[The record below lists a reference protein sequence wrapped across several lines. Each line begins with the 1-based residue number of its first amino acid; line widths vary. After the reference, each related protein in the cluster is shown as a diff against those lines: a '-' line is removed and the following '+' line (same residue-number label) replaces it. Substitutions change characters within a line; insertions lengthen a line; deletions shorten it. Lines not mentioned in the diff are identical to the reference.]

1 MKENIIGRKAEI
13 QELERLY
20 HSNKAEF
27 VAVYGRRRVGKTFL
41 VKQLFEKELVFSVAG
56 LANEKTAKQLKNFFK
71 TLQLYDKSIA
81 DKPKDWIDAFDLLI
95 RYLLSLGECRKVIL
109 LDELPWMDTPRSGF
123 IAALEHF
130 WNGWASM
137 RNDIML
143 IVCGSVSSWI
153 MDKLINNHGGLHNR
167 ITKRLLLRPFNLCES
182 EEMLQSVGMN
192 LSRYEVA
199 EAYMIFGG
207 IPFYLSMFDASKSL
221 SQNVDALLFNK
232 DAAFADEFENLY
244 ASLFRNSEDYVK
256 IVTCMSKN
264 RNGLTREQ
272 ILKDS
277 GITSGGSLSKILKN
291 LEICGFI
298 RKYDLIGV
306 DTRCKRYQ
314 LLDFF
319 TLFYFH
325 FLANDKSRK
334 AHYWSSI
341 QSTQAFY
348 AWAGL
353 SFEMLAL
360 LHVTQIKAK
369 LGISGILTEEFAWV
383 KPGNDDEQGSQ
394 IDLVIYRKDKTVNLC
409 EMKFCEAPY
418 ALDKDEDLKLRTRLK
433 TFRESL
439 ASSSYSI
446 QLTLVSSFGLA
457 KGKYAS
463 TFQNEVTLDDL
474 FS

>member
-1 MKENIIGRKAEI
+1 MKEDIIGRRAEI
-13 QELERLY
+13 RELERLY
-20 HSNKAEF
+20 GSGKAEF

-56 LANEKTAKQLKNFFK
+56 LANEKTKKQLKNFYK
-71 TLQLYDKSIA
+71 TLQLYDKSIKTA
-81 DKPKDWIDAFDLLI
+81 PQDWLDAFDLLT
-95 RYLLSLGECRKVIL
+95 RYLVSLGEGRKVIL

-137 RNDIML
+137 RKDIML
-143 IVCGSVSSWI
+143 VVCGSVSSWI

-167 ITKRLLLRPFNLCES
+167 ITKRMLLQPFNLAET
-182 EEMLQSVGMN
+182 EEMLQSVGLN

-199 EAYMIFGG
+199 ETYMIFGG

-221 SQNVDALLFNK
+221 SQNVDALLFDKN
-232 DAAFADEFENLY
+232 ASFADEFDNLY
-244 ASLFRNSEDYVK
+244 ASLFRNSEDYIK
-256 IVTCMSKN
+256 IVTCLSKN
-264 RNGLTREQ
+264 RNGLTRDE
-272 ILKDS
+272 IIKET
-277 GITSGGSLSKILKN
+277 GVASGGAISKILKN

-298 RKYDLIGV
+298 RRYAMLGGDARRNL
-306 DTRCKRYQ
+306 YQ

-319 TLFYFH
+319 TLFHFH
-325 FLANDKSRK
+325 FLANGRARKSHFW
-334 AHYWSSI
+334 ASM
-341 QSTQAFY
+341 QGTPAFY

-360 LHVTQIKAK
+360 QHAEQIKGK
-369 LGISGILTEEFAWV
+369 LGISGVMTEEYAWV
-383 KPGNDDEQGSQ
+383 KPGASDVGGAQV
-394 IDLVIYRKDKTVNLC
+394 DLAIVRKDKTVNLC
-409 EMKFCEAPY
+409 EMKFCETPY
-418 ALDKDEDLKLRTRLK
+418 LLDKDEDMKLRIRLK
-433 TFRESL
+433 SFRETLPSPT
-439 ASSSYSI
+439 YSI

-474 FS
+474 FR

>member
-1 MKENIIGRKAEI
+1 MKENIIGRKEEI
-13 QELERLY
+13 RELERLY

-56 LANEKTAKQLKNFFK
+56 LANEKTAKQLKNFLK
-71 TLQLYDKSIA
+71 TLQLYDKSIT
-81 DKPKDWIDAFDLLI
+81 DKPKDWIDAFDLLT
-95 RYLLSLGECRKVIL
+95 RYLLSLGEGRKVIL

-123 IAALEHF
+123 ISALEHF

-137 RNDIML
+137 RKDIML

-291 LEICGFI
+291 LEVCGFI

-306 DTRCKRYQ
+306 DARRKRYQ

-325 FLANDKSRK
+325 FLADDKSRK

-341 QSTQAFY
+341 QGTPAFY

-353 SFEMLAL
+353 SFEMLVL
-360 LHVTQIKAK
+360 QHVTQIKAK
-369 LGISGILTEEFAWV
+369 LGISGILTEEFAWM
-383 KPGNDDEQGSQ
+383 KPGNGGEQGSQ

-418 ALDKDEDLKLRTRLK
+418 ALDKEEDLKLRTRLR
-433 TFRESL
+433 TFRELL
-439 ASSSYSI
+439 ASPSYSI

-457 KGKYAS
+457 KGKYTN
-463 TFQNEVTLDDL
+463 TFQNEVILDDL
-474 FS
+474 FV

>member
-1 MKENIIGRKAEI
+1 MKENIVGRKAEI
-13 QELERLY
+13 RELERLY

-95 RYLLSLGECRKVIL
+95 RYLLSLGEGRKVIL

-244 ASLFRNSEDYVK
+244 ASLFRNSEDYVR

-306 DTRCKRYQ
+306 DARRKRYQ

-325 FLANDKSRK
+325 FLADDKARK
-334 AHYWSSI
+334 AHYWLSI
-341 QSTQAFY
+341 QGTQAFY
-348 AWAGL
+348 TWAGL

-360 LHVTQIKAK
+360 QHVTQIKAK
-369 LGISGILTEEFAWV
+369 LGISGILTEEFAWM

-418 ALDKDEDLKLRTRLK
+418 ALDKNEDLKLRTRLK
-433 TFRESL
+433 NFRESL
-439 ASSSYSI
+439 VSPSYSI

>member
-1 MKENIIGRKAEI
+1 MKENIIGRKEEI
-13 QELERLY
+13 RELERLY

-71 TLQLYDKSIA
+71 TLQLYDKGIA

-95 RYLLSLGECRKVIL
+95 RYLLSLGEGRKVIL

-143 IVCGSVSSWI
+143 VVCGSVSSWI

-221 SQNVDALLFNK
+221 SQNVDALLFDK
-232 DAAFADEFENLY
+232 DATFADELENLY

-277 GITSGGSLSKILKN
+277 GITSGGSLTKILKN

-298 RKYDLIGV
+298 RKYNLIGV
-306 DTRCKRYQ
+306 DARRKRYQ

-325 FLANDKSRK
+325 FLADDKSRK

-341 QSTQAFY
+341 QGTQAFY

-360 LHVTQIKAK
+360 QHVAQIKAR
-369 LGISGILTEEFAWV
+369 LGISGILTEEFAWM

-474 FS
+474 FV

>member
-1 MKENIIGRKAEI
+1 
-13 QELERLY
+13 
-20 HSNKAEF
+20 
-27 VAVYGRRRVGKTFL
+27 
-41 VKQLFEKELVFSVAG
+41 
-56 LANEKTAKQLKNFFK
+56 
-71 TLQLYDKSIA
+71 
-81 DKPKDWIDAFDLLI
+81 
-95 RYLLSLGECRKVIL
+95 
-109 LDELPWMDTPRSGF
+109 
-123 IAALEHF
+123 
-130 WNGWASM
+130 
-137 RNDIML
+137 
-143 IVCGSVSSWI
+143 

-167 ITKRLLLRPFNLCES
+167 ITKRLLLRPFNLSEK

-192 LSRYEVA
+192 LLRYEVA

-232 DAAFADEFENLY
+232 DAAFADEFGNLY

-306 DTRCKRYQ
+306 DARRKRYQ

-325 FLANDKSRK
+325 FLADDKARK

-341 QSTQAFY
+341 QGTQAFY

-360 LHVTQIKAK
+360 QHVTQIKAK
-369 LGISGILTEEFAWV
+369 LGISGILTEEFAWI
-383 KPGNDDEQGSQ
+383 KAGNDDEQGSQ

-433 TFRESL
+433 NFRESL
-439 ASSSYSI
+439 ASPSYSI

>member
-13 QELERLY
+13 RELERLY

-71 TLQLYDKSIA
+71 TLQLYDKGIA

-95 RYLLSLGECRKVIL
+95 RYLQSLGEGRKVIL

-143 IVCGSVSSWI
+143 VVCGSVSSWI

-167 ITKRLLLRPFNLCES
+167 ITKRLLLRPFNLSES

-232 DAAFADEFENLY
+232 DAAFADEFGNLY

-277 GITSGGSLSKILKN
+277 GITSGGSISKILKN

-306 DTRCKRYQ
+306 DARRKRYQ

-325 FLANDKSRK
+325 FLVDDRSRK

-341 QSTQAFY
+341 QGTQAFY

-360 LHVTQIKAK
+360 QHVAQIKTK
-369 LGISGILTEEFAWV
+369 LGISGILTEEFAWM
-383 KPGNDDEQGSQ
+383 KAGNDDEQGSQ

-433 TFRESL
+433 NFRESL
-439 ASSSYSI
+439 ASPSYSI

>member
-1 MKENIIGRKAEI
+1 MKEDIIGRKKEI
-13 QELERLY
+13 SELERLY
-20 HSNKAEF
+20 DSHKAEF

-56 LANEKTAKQLKNFFK
+56 LANEKTAKQLKNFTK
-71 TLQLYDKSIA
+71 TLRLYDKSISET
-81 DKPKDWIDAFDLLI
+81 PKDWIDAFDLLI
-95 RYLLSLGECRKVIL
+95 RYLVSLGEGRKVIL

-123 IAALEHF
+123 ISALEHF

-137 RNDIML
+137 RKDIML
-143 IVCGSVSSWI
+143 VVCGSVSSWI

-167 ITKRLLLRPFNLCES
+167 ITKRILLRPFNLSES

-221 SQNVDALLFNK
+221 SQNVDALLFDK
-232 DAAFADEFENLY
+232 EASFSDEFENLY
-244 ASLFRNSEDYVK
+244 ASLFRNSEDYIR

-264 RNGLTREQ
+264 RYGLTRDE
-272 ILKDS
+272 ILKES
-277 GITSGGSLSKILKN
+277 GITSGGSLTKILKN
-291 LEICGFI
+291 LEVCGFI
-298 RKYDLIGV
+298 RKYDMIGGDV
-306 DTRCKRYQ
+306 RRKRYQ

-319 TLFYFH
+319 TLFHFH
-325 FLANDKSRK
+325 FLADGKTGK
-334 AHYWSSI
+334 KQFWSSI
-341 QSTQAFY
+341 QGTPAFY

-360 LHVTQIKAK
+360 QHVEQIKSK
-369 LGISGILTEEFAWV
+369 LGISGILTEEFAWN
-383 KPGNDDEQGSQ
+383 KAGGSNENGSQ

-418 ALDKDEDLKLRTRLK
+418 VLDKDEDLKLRTRLK
-433 TFRESL
+433 AFREAL
-439 ASSSYSI
+439 SSPSYSI

-474 FS
+474 FR

>member
-1 MKENIIGRKAEI
+1 M
-13 QELERLY
+13 ERLY

-56 LANEKTAKQLKNFFK
+56 LANEKTIKQLKNFFK
-71 TLQLYDKSIA
+71 TLQLYDKSI
-81 DKPKDWIDAFDLLI
+81 KEPPKDWIDAFDLLI
-95 RYLLSLGECRKVIL
+95 RYLLSLGEGRKVIL

-143 IVCGSVSSWI
+143 VVCGSVSSWI

-167 ITKRLLLRPFNLCES
+167 ITKRLLLRPFNLSES

-232 DAAFADEFENLY
+232 DAAFADEFGNLY

-306 DTRCKRYQ
+306 DARRKRYQ

-325 FLANDKSRK
+325 FLADDKARK
-334 AHYWSSI
+334 THYWSSI
-341 QSTQAFY
+341 QGTQAFY

-360 LHVTQIKAK
+360 QHVAQIKTK
-369 LGISGILTEEFAWV
+369 LGISGILTEEFAWM

-394 IDLVIYRKDKTVNLC
+394 IDLVINRKDKTVNLC

-433 TFRESL
+433 NFRESL
-439 ASSSYSI
+439 VSPSYSI

-463 TFQNEVTLDDL
+463 TFPNEVTLDDL

>member
-1 MKENIIGRKAEI
+1 MKEDIIGRKKEI
-13 QELERLY
+13 SELERLY
-20 HSNKAEF
+20 NSNKAEF

-56 LANEKTAKQLKNFFK
+56 LANEKTAKQLKNFTK
-71 TLQLYDKSIA
+71 TLQLYDKGISETPA
-81 DKPKDWIDAFDLLI
+81 DWIDAFDLLI
-95 RYLLSLGECRKVIL
+95 RYLVSLGEGRKVIL

-123 IAALEHF
+123 ISALEHF

-137 RNDIML
+137 RKDIML

-167 ITKRLLLRPFNLCES
+167 ITKRILLQPFNLSES
-182 EEMLQSVGMN
+182 EEMLQSVGLN

-199 EAYMIFGG
+199 ETYMIFGG

-221 SQNVDALLFNK
+221 SQNVDALLFDK
-232 DAAFADEFENLY
+232 DASFADEFENLY

-256 IVTCMSKN
+256 VVTCMSKK
-264 RNGLTREQ
+264 RNGLTRDE
-272 ILKDS
+272 ILKGS
-277 GITSGGSLSKILKN
+277 GIASGGSLSKILKN
-291 LEICGFI
+291 LEVCGFI
-298 RKYDLIGV
+298 RKYDMIGC
-306 DTRCKRYQ
+306 DARRKRYQ
-314 LLDFF
+314 LLGFF

-325 FLANDKSRK
+325 FLAESKTGK
-334 AHYWSSI
+334 KHFWSSI
-341 QSTQAFY
+341 QGTPAFY

-360 LHVTQIKAK
+360 QHTEQIKKK
-369 LGISGILTEEFAWV
+369 LGISGVQTEEFAWT
-383 KPGNDDEQGSQ
+383 KTGGSEESGAQ

-418 ALDKDEDLKLRTRLK
+418 LLDKDEDMRLRLRLK
-433 TFRESL
+433 DFREAL
-439 ASSSYSI
+439 SSPSYSI

-474 FS
+474 FL

>member
-1 MKENIIGRKAEI
+1 MKENIVGRKAEI
-13 QELERLY
+13 RELERLY

-56 LANEKTAKQLKNFFK
+56 LANEKTIKQLKNFFK
-71 TLQLYDKSIA
+71 TLQLYDKSI
-81 DKPKDWIDAFDLLI
+81 KEPPKDWIDAFDLLI
-95 RYLLSLGECRKVIL
+95 RYLLSLGEGRKVIL

-143 IVCGSVSSWI
+143 VVCGSVSSWI

-167 ITKRLLLRPFNLCES
+167 ITKRLLLRPFNLSES

-232 DAAFADEFENLY
+232 DAAFADEFGNLY

-306 DTRCKRYQ
+306 DARRKRYQ

-325 FLANDKSRK
+325 FLADDKARK
-334 AHYWSSI
+334 THYWSSI
-341 QSTQAFY
+341 QGTQAFY

-360 LHVTQIKAK
+360 QHVAQIKTK
-369 LGISGILTEEFAWV
+369 LGISGILTEEFAWM

-394 IDLVIYRKDKTVNLC
+394 IDLVINRKDKTVNLC

-433 TFRESL
+433 NFRESL
-439 ASSSYSI
+439 VSPSYSI

-463 TFQNEVTLDDL
+463 TFPNEVTLDDL

>member
-13 QELERLY
+13 RELERLY

-71 TLQLYDKSIA
+71 TLQLYDKGIA

-95 RYLLSLGECRKVIL
+95 RYLLSLGEGRKVIL

-167 ITKRLLLRPFNLCES
+167 ITKRLLLRPFNLSES

-232 DAAFADEFENLY
+232 DAAFADEFGNLY

-306 DTRCKRYQ
+306 DARRKRYQ

-319 TLFYFH
+319 
-325 FLANDKSRK
+325 RK

-341 QSTQAFY
+341 QGTQAFY

-353 SFEMLAL
+353 SFEMLVL
-360 LHVTQIKAK
+360 QHVAQIKTK
-369 LGISGILTEEFAWV
+369 LGISGILTEEFAWM
-383 KPGNDDEQGSQ
+383 KAGNDDEQGSQ

-433 TFRESL
+433 NFRESL
-439 ASSSYSI
+439 ASPSYSI